1 MEDFIPDGYS
11 RIRVQNNSFCSGCYE
26 WFTKEERINKNAQ
39 LLFFGDPDGWF
50 IYVHPQC
57 VEILFERGVLYYKD
71 EEHDDA
77 N

>member
-1 MEDFIPDGYS
+1 MEGFTT
-11 RIRVQNNSFCSGCYE
+11 RIRVQNNSFCSGCHE
-26 WFTKEERINKNAQ
+26 WFTEEEIANKDSQ
-39 LLFFGDPDGWF
+39 LRFFGDPVDWF

-57 VEILFERGVLYYKD
+57 VETLFEQGVLYYEN